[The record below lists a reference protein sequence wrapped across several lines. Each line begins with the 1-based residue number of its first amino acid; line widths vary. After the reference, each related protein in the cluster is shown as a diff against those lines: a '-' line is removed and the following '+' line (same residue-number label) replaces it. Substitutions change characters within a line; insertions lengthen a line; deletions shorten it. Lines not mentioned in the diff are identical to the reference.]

1 MTGVSKITDKILAEA
16 RDDAAA
22 TLAAAKT
29 RAEEISRAAL
39 VRAAELRAKVD
50 ESARREAAEIV
61 SRAKSSEAMIRRNTV
76 LKAQSDMIDEIFAA
90 AKNELC
96 SLPDEEYLVLMTSL
110 VQTVL
115 GQLVEDEKTN
125 RELYGEEDPDADSPY
140 EIFLNARDRDRCGK
154 ALLSA
159 AQRVTERAILSE
171 QTVAMGGGLCLR
183 HGRMEMNCSLE
194 TLVEQV
200 RPGLEAKINHT
211 LFPKQSESDKI
222 DRKGN

>member
-1 MTGVSKITDKILAEA
+1 MTGVSKITDKILAES

-29 RAEEISRAAL
+29 RTDEISRAAL
-39 VRAAELRAKVD
+39 TRAAELRAKVD
-50 ESARREAAEIV
+50 ENARREAAEIV
-61 SRAKSSEAMIRRNTV
+61 SRAKSREAMIRRNTV

-90 AKNELC
+90 AKHELC
-96 SLPDEEYLVLMTSL
+96 SLSDEEYLALMSSL
-110 VQTVL
+110 VQRVL
-115 GQLVEDEKTN
+115 GQLAEDEKTN
-125 RELYGEEDPDADSPY
+125 RELYGEEDPDADCPY
-140 EIFLNARDRDRCGK
+140 EIFLNVRDRDRCGRE
-154 ALLSA
+154 LLSV
-159 AQRVTERAILSE
+159 AQRVSDRAILSE
-171 QTVAMGGGLCLR
+171 QTVAIGGGFCLR

-200 RPGLEAKINHT
+200 RPSLEAKINHT